1 MEKFSPFDSGEIL
14 ESNSEKFADT
24 NSKEILD
31 TNSGEIP
38 DSISGESLDDNS
50 GEIPEFGDFLE
61 NFLRMSSPKKPKK
74 FLSSKRTSTKLIMR
88 LLYESNS

>member
-14 ESNSEKFADT
+14 ESNSEKLADT

-38 DSISGESLDDNS
+38 DSISGE
-50 GEIPEFGDFLE
+50 IPEFGDFLE
-61 NFLRMSSPKKPKK
+61 NFLRMSSPKKTKEILEFKK
-74 FLSSKRTSTKLIMR
+74 NLNEINYAIIL
-88 LLYESNS
+88 

>member
-1 MEKFSPFDSGEIL
+1 MTKLSLFDSGEIL
-14 ESNSEKFADT
+14 ESNSETFADT

-38 DSISGESLDDNS
+38 NSISGESLDDNS

-61 NFLRMSSPKKPKK
+61 NFLRMSSPKNQ
-74 FLSSKRTSTKLIMR
+74 R
-88 LLYESNS
+88 NSWVQKEPQRN

>member
-61 NFLRMSSPKKPKK
+61 NFLRMSSPKKTKEILEFKK
-74 FLSSKRTSTKLIMR
+74 NLNEINYAIIL
-88 LLYESNS
+88 